1 MNSLN
6 PKKLLLTKW
15 TTVKQLA
22 KQKHFLVSR
31 LLQPDDPTA
40 PIERVEIK
48 VMFSKTAHDESCRT
62 TVCGGR
68 VGFDA
73 AKTGNNRC
81 DHTTTLN
88 VQQHG
93 DLSRDK
99 RDGQL

>member
-1 MNSLN
+1 MNPLN

-62 TVCGGR
+62 TVSGGR

-73 AKTGNNRC
+73 AEIGNNSC
-81 DHTTTLN
+81 GHINNPCFTTAWLR
-88 VQQHG
+88 G
-93 DLSRDK
+93 YSC
-99 RDGQL
+99 

>member
-1 MNSLN
+1 MNPLN

-15 TTVKQLA
+15 ATVKQLA

-62 TVCGGR
+62 TACGGR
-68 VGFDA
+68 VGFDG
-73 AKTGNNRC
+73 TGFRGVVLFNSIHSHQTNPRNSTSC
-81 DHTTTLN
+81 ICSN
-88 VQQHG
+88 V
-93 DLSRDK
+93 
-99 RDGQL
+99 

>member
-1 MNSLN
+1 MNPLN

-62 TVCGGR
+62 TACGGR
-68 VGFDA
+68 VGFELEKYFCIA
-73 AKTGNNRC
+73 CHSIKPRARQRIKPP
-81 DHTTTLN
+81 
-88 VQQHG
+88 
-93 DLSRDK
+93 
-99 RDGQL
+99 

>member
-62 TVCGGR
+62 TACGGR
-68 VGFDA
+68 VGFELEKYFCIA
-73 AKTGNNRC
+73 CQASGRGLEK
-81 DHTTTLN
+81 
-88 VQQHG
+88 
-93 DLSRDK
+93 S
-99 RDGQL
+99 